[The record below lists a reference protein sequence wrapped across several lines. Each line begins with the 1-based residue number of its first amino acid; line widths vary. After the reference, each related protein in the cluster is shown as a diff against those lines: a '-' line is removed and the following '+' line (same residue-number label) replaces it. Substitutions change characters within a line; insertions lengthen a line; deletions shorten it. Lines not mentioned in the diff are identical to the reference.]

1 MKQVIIRVEEDNLE
15 SKEIIVQIFN
25 NQKSLY
31 FLETVYQKK
40 ITKEIDDLKLCE
52 ELINIIIK
60 LDYQNLKI
68 ILINCSSTLTFLTI
82 EIPKMSKIKIL
93 ENLNTEINNM
103 FFSKIEQEKRNDYY
117 LECDLLKKDFKKS
130 IYRFK
135 IDAKKDFQINKIFK
149 KHRINKLSIVKF
161 DRLTEQLYEEL
172 KIKTTNKVMMI
183 YFFEDQVKINI
194 LLFGKVIKEMSFKNY
209 LKPLMIISNGEKI
222 NVLNQILEE
231 NIQDLSQII
240 NELIEK
246 EKISLLLIYTLTYA
260 NPLLFNQLSKYIK
273 CDKRTLNYEEWLIKT
288 IRGFH
293 YD

>member
-194 LLFGKVIKEMSFKNY
+194 LLFGKVIKEMSYKNY

>member
-25 NQKSLY
+25 NQKSLF

-161 DRLTEQLYEEL
+161 DQLTEQLYEEL